1 MPGESRDM
9 DVEFD
14 NRFNPD
20 VTPVLMLKQYGY
32 DEQRADVADGISVME
47 RPSQNLRLQLA
58 SDGSLLS
65 FGIDADEVTRAAIV
79 SAGGTTVMV
88 SAGQS
93 AVDVSHLPA
102 GLYMVT
108 VTTSDGRSLKSKL
121 IKR

>member
-32 DEQRADVADGISVME
+32 DEQRADVADGISVVE

-65 FGIDADEVTRAAIV
+65 LGIDADEVTRAAIV

-102 GLYMVT
+102 GLYMVA
-108 VTTSDGRSLKSKL
+108 VTTSDGRSLKGKV